1 MLLVVVACVA
11 ADGVAGNGVA
21 VGVVV
26 AAVDD
31 IADAISDAVTAV
43 ADAAA
48 AADAAAVYDDD
59 VAAAGADEAHQHQ

>member
-21 VGVVV
+21 VGVV
-26 AAVDD
+26 ASVDD
-31 IADAISDAVTAV
+31 IADAISDAGTAV

>member
-21 VGVVV
+21 VGVV

-31 IADAISDAVTAV
+31 IADATSDAGTAV